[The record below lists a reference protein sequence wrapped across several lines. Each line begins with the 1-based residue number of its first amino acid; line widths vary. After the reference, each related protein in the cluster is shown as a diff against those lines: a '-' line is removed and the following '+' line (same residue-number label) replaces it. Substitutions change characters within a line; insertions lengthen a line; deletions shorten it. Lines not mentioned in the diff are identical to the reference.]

1 MPLHQM
7 VYPVFVSV
15 SRMPFAAILIFIM
28 LTQLEIEAYKEKER
42 HFPMSPLW
50 APRTGEKHS

>member
-28 LTQLEIEAYKEKER
+28 LTQLEIEA
-42 HFPMSPLW
+42 
-50 APRTGEKHS
+50 